1 MIAPNTSVVN
11 GLATMDFWLI
21 CCNAQKVLHSLKE
34 AVMVRIPKMSWTA
47 SRALIKDQCG
57 QTGLHGPLVQVHVV
71 IKQLKNDQDYA
82 FLNLAMVMTLRLVLV
97 LICPCV
103 LLLGP
108 LSLHVLKLVDMLPDT
123 VQDKM
128 KLKLILVRIY
138 QKCLGN
144 LQVLVL
150 ISHAG

>member
-21 CCNAQKVLHSLKE
+21 FCNAQKVLHFCQDSLKE

-47 SRALIKDQCG
+47 SRTLIKDQCG

-138 QKCLGN
+138 QN
-144 LQVLVL
+144 
-150 ISHAG
+150 A